1 MTLLRLIG
9 PQGIAGI
16 VVAACLGLLLM
27 VQKVETRHWRKQSI
41 RFEELARKGEAER
54 ARIVADFAAAAA
66 AARSA
71 DRANAARVASEQ
83 SAINRSS
90 RDDFEARIARAR
102 ARANALRLRQDPAA
116 PADRGGFGRP
126 PVPGL
131 PASAGRTD
139 QAAREDRLPDPDRL
153 TATEQAIQLDELVKW
168 VRAQAAVEPSGP
180 NSE

>member
-90 RDDFEARIARAR
+90 RHDFEARIDRAR
-102 ARANALRLRQDPAA
+102 ADAVRLRQDTAA
-116 PADRGGFGRP
+116 AADRSGFGRP

-153 TATEQAIQLDELVKW
+153 IATEQAIQLDELIKW